1 MYKFVFLP
9 NEFDNC
15 PLKDAVTVLEKDGQE
30 RYDELKQRSISKNW
44 SRKRMDAEIRNLADE
59 VYWTAKGDE

>member
-1 MYKFVFLP
+1 MSIDKI
-9 NEFDNC
+9 
-15 PLKDAVTVLEKDGQE
+15 AVAALEKDGQE

>member
-1 MYKFVFLP
+1 MNNIVFLP
-9 NEFDNC
+9 NEFDDC
-15 PLKDAVTVLEKDGQE
+15 PLEDAVAALEKDGQE

-59 VYWTAKGDE
+59 VYWSSMHDE

>member
-1 MYKFVFLP
+1 MNNIVFLP
-9 NEFDNC
+9 NEFDDC
-15 PLKDAVTVLEKDGQE
+15 PLEDAVAVLEKDGQE

-59 VYWTAKGDE
+59 VYWSSMHDE